1 MAIRPHLVLASAS
14 PRRLDLLRQIAIEPD
29 LILPADIDETPAPGE
44 LPRPLA
50 ARLAEQKALASRAL
64 PDTPSDAFILAAD
77 TVVATGRRALGKPVD
92 ADEARRFLKHL
103 SGRRHRVISGVSVI
117 APDGRQV
124 TRTIVTSVQFKRL
137 SAGEIATY
145 LDTGEWSGK
154 AGGYAIQGR
163 AAAFVRSLNGCYFN
177 VVGLPL
183 HDTLNM
189 LTGLGYSAIDTPQ
202 SGNS

>member
-1 MAIRPHLVLASAS
+1 MSIRPQLVLASAS
-14 PRRLDLLRQIAIEPD
+14 PRRLDLLRQVAIEPD
-29 LILPADIDETPAPGE
+29 LILPAGIDETPVPGE

-64 PDTPSDAFILAAD
+64 PDTPGGAFILAAD
-77 TVVATGRRALGKPVD
+77 TVVATGRRALGKPAD

-103 SGRRHRVISGVSVI
+103 SGRRHRVISGVSAI
-117 APDGRQV
+117 APDGRQI

-137 SAGEIATY
+137 SVGEIAAY
-145 LDTGEWSGK
+145 LDSGEWSGK

-163 AAAFVRSLNGCYFN
+163 AAAFVRGLNGCYFN

-189 LTGLGYSAIDTPQ
+189 LTGLGYAGADTPQ
-202 SGNS
+202 IRE